1 MQYLSMRVRD
11 YPYSSHRRRHSFS
24 ISIFNPYLLVV
35 PRFYVHFVLS
45 TKQDANTN
53 PDTRARGTRKEK
65 LVENE
70 LIREL
75 YSLGAVPITKVHLV
89 V

>member
-1 MQYLSMRVRD
+1 MQYLSMRARD
-11 YPYSSHRRRHSFS
+11 YPCSSHRRRHSFS
-24 ISIFNPYLLVV
+24 ISVFNPYLLVV

-53 PDTRARGTRKEK
+53 PDTRARGAGEEK

-75 YSLGAVPITKVHLV
+75 YSLGAVPIAKVRHV